1 VLLGFS
7 YFRARKK
14 MQVPRY
20 QGPAP
25 HVLKRDTSEE
35 KGEEARMSSFIGALA
50 LCDLVKTTL
59 GPKVCV
65 CVCVCPSLLCGWG
78 SKNKYAEW

>member
-1 VLLGFS
+1 
-7 YFRARKK
+7 

-59 GPKVCV
+59 GPKV
-65 CVCVCPSLLCGWG
+65 GA
-78 SKNKYAEW
+78 YASVVDKLRIGREWTKSYNRQVGISS

>member
-1 VLLGFS
+1 
-7 YFRARKK
+7 

-65 CVCVCPSLLCGWG
+65 CVCVHLYYVVGDLRTSILNFDQGNGQNTSVC
-78 SKNKYAEW
+78 KR